1 MPDMCRVRRQLDPLL
16 FAVGVKQADLDR
28 LGDLRRYGEIG
39 ALRFDAGTE
48 RVRAPNQGRHPRS
61 GPEIST

>member
-1 MPDMCRVRRQLDPLL
+1 MPDMCRMRRQFDPLL

-28 LGDLRRYGEIG
+28 LGNLRRHGEIG

-48 RVRAPNQGRHPRS
+48 GVRAPSKGRHPRS
-61 GPEIST
+61 LLEIST